1 MPPTE
6 NQLKMEA
13 DIKQMFDELANK
25 RDTKTKARIYSHEY
39 CLAQVAAQF
48 YKKPKTIE
56 KIVNGWG
63 RYNRTEPTTKTT
75 I

>member
-25 RDTKTKARIYSHEY
+25 RDPKTKTRIYSHEY
-39 CLAQVAAQF
+39 CLAQVADKF
-48 YKKPKTIE
+48 YKKPKTVE

-63 RYNRTEPTTKTT
+63 RYNRK
-75 I
+75 